1 MLLLLF
7 HIGENLYAIETSKV
21 IEIVPMVIL
30 RRIQPALGAFNY
42 RGNIVPTI
50 DLGCLIRGEPC
61 QLCYSTR
68 IILVNSASGR
78 VGLIA
83 ERVTETLE
91 VSIGESKK
99 AELANSSSYLGE
111 LFLTEKGMVQLI
123 NWEQLISNALT
134 VSLAEEKDGEWCR
147 TLLKPS

>member
-1 MLLLLF
+1 
-7 HIGENLYAIETSKV
+7 
-21 IEIVPMVIL
+21 MVML

-50 DLGCLIRGEPC
+50 DLCCLIRGEPC
-61 QLCYSTR
+61 QLFYGTR
-68 IILVNSASGR
+68 IILVNSASGQ

-123 NWEQLISNALT
+123 NWEQLISNVLT
-134 VSLAEEKDGEWCR
+134 VPLAEEKDGEWCR